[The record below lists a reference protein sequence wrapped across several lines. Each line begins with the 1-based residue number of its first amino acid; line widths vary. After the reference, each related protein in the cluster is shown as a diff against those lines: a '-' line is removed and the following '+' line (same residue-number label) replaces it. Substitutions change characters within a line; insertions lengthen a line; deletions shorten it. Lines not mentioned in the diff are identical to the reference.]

1 MNENE
6 LKQFL
11 ATLYDQLNI
20 LKERE
25 ARAAGNAPVE
35 LLNQIDD
42 HERAISLTQATLA
55 GDLTPEALKEQLRPL
70 GLSLERGGA
79 EFISGDKV
87 EGDKFEEKSLVK
99 VVIEGI
105 PTRLLAGVLAGV
117 VILAYLAW
125 LYLTPKQMPLHGFN
139 VAVAEFGQVDGQGRV
154 SASEDGANLS
164 EWMFGELQA
173 EANNLPGGLRVNFW
187 HDSMN
192 IFQKR
197 AKIGL
202 ISGATPAE
210 RRAAAQAVAERL
222 GANLVIYGN
231 IGLGQPPPDFTP
243 EFYVAAIR
251 NEADEIVGQHQ
262 LGSPIQVQLP
272 IDLYD
277 DRTSIFF
284 EKQLGGRVDALVWF
298 TRGLVHDLAGD
309 HAEALQTFRQA
320 ETTLKN
326 WNDNQ
331 GKEILYYFIGR
342 EALFLSN
349 PDIYDGLTPSTT
361 AEYLAE
367 AEAAFKE
374 ALAINPAYSRGHIG
388 LGGVYFLQTQQL
400 PPEQRLAGDQLDLA
414 IDQYQQAVAAA
425 QVFAETQVELKGR
438 LGLGLAQRLK
448 GDAYLRTQAF
458 APAGPMFDQAIS
470 QIEQALALLSPEQ
483 HRLAAQ
489 AYLGLGAAYEGQ
501 AYLTRY
507 IQQDEAASKP
517 LYEAARAA
525 YGQCVEQANQSIYD
539 ELLQKL
545 KNYCEPYSQDVQKA
559 LDELPGVVA
568 N

>member
-1 MNENE
+1 MNEDE

-11 ATLYDQLNI
+11 VTLHDQLNI

-25 ARAAGNAPVE
+25 AKAGGNASVE
-35 LLNQIDD
+35 LLNQIKD
-42 HERAISLTQATLA
+42 HERAISLTQATLT
-55 GDLTPEALKEQLRPL
+55 GDLTPEALKEQLRPF

-87 EGDKFEEKSLVK
+87 EGDKFEEKSLIK

-105 PTRLLAGVLAGV
+105 PTRLLVGLLLGV

-125 LYLTPKQMPLHGFN
+125 LYLVPNQMPLHGFN
-139 VAVAEFGQVDGQGRV
+139 VAVAEFGQVDAQGRV
-154 SASEDGANLS
+154 SSSEDGANLS

-173 EANNLPGGLRVNFW
+173 EARNLPGGLQVNFW

-197 AKIGL
+197 AKIDL

-210 RRAAAQAVAERL
+210 RRAAAHTVAERL

-231 IGLGQPPPDFTP
+231 IGLGELPPDFTP

-326 WNDNQ
+326 WGDNQ
-331 GKEILYYFIGR
+331 GKDVLYYFIGR

-349 PDIYDGLTPSTT
+349 PDIYDGLASSAT
-361 AEYLAE
+361 EQYLTE
-367 AEAAFKE
+367 AETAFKE
-374 ALAINPAYSRGHIG
+374 ALDINPNYSRGHIG
-388 LGGVYFLQTQQL
+388 MGGVYFLQTQQL
-400 PPEQRLAGDQLDLA
+400 PPEQRLESGQLDLA
-414 IDQYQQAVAAA
+414 VDQYQQAIEAALA
-425 QVFAETQVELKGR
+425 SAETQVELKGR

-448 GDAYLRTQAF
+448 GDAYLRTQTF
-458 APAGPMFDQAIS
+458 APAAPAFDQAIT

-489 AYLGLGAAYEGQ
+489 AYLGLGAAFEGK
-501 AYLTRY
+501 AYLARY
-507 IQQDEAASKP
+507 VQQDEAASKP
-517 LYEAARAA
+517 LYEEARSA

-545 KNYCEPYSQDVQKA
+545 KNYCEPYSQDVQKT
-559 LDELPGVVA
+559 LDELSGVVA